1 MVVTFDRR
9 FGSIFSI
16 TRKGDA
22 LATNFVGN
30 QLNTPGVDLSNS
42 RFTGDVVTCVWDVT
56 DTNPAHRDWTPR
68 SNFVLKGRW
77 RRELTGRSGDIRR
90 VNFDGTTFSVD
101 YDGSSRND
109 EGIRSFSLAMKYR
122 TGDGGALLWDC
133 ELANT
138 TNQILE
144 LGELGFPLTVNDDQG
159 EYYVDPKTGLPFPPD
174 ETEAPLRDPADS
186 EALPREKGDCS
197 SLYRRAQLVCSD

>member
-22 LATNFVGN
+22 LSTNFVGN

-77 RRELTGRSGDIRR
+77 KRELTGRSGDIRR

-144 LGELGFPLTVNDDQG
+144 LGRTRLSPDG
-159 EYYVDPKTGLPFPPD
+159 E
-174 ETEAPLRDPADS
+174 
-186 EALPREKGDCS
+186 
-197 SLYRRAQLVCSD
+197 